1 MLEYVA
7 VAIAAVTAWECART
21 LLRARTAPQTPI
33 VLAAASATTELSDV
47 SGDRAALLVT
57 DVAQESGGAGV
68 DAFLYASRQRCHRLD
83 HLTTD
88 QRHWLQDLT
97 AEELA
102 LVARTMPL
110 RLEAHLTNV
119 RSIRGLPPVRPR
131 PVAGIRHLAIESAR
145 SGGGPGGGFRR

>member
-21 LLRARTAPQTPI
+21 LIGARAAPQPP
-33 VLAAASATTELSDV
+33 VAPPPNPAPAELDLAF
-47 SGDRAALLVT
+47 DRAALLVT
-57 DVAQESGGAGV
+57 DITQETAEAGV
-68 DAFLYASRQRCHRLD
+68 DAFLYASRQRCHPINN
-83 HLTTD
+83 LTTD

-110 RLEAHLTNV
+110 RLESHLTNV

-131 PVAGIRHLAIESAR
+131 PVAGIKHLAIESAR
-145 SGGGPGGGFRR
+145 SGGGGPGGGFRR